1 VSNVGNLKLETLFQ
15 YWNLADTQRVAR
27 RFQRGAKA
35 TNTAAARKVITDS
48 LTKNLP
54 DFLASLSLEEHQ
66 LLWRVRLAG
75 GVINGWSL
83 VSFAALA
90 GWVRKGNK
98 SQVYG
103 YREMPVGANFLRSFV
118 ENGILIPNNTQ
129 INSWSPESRYYG
141 TPSGNDD
148 LIGADHRILEA
159 ITEPAKLEFAEFD
172 LPEVPLTG
180 VPTRAFI
187 APLLE
192 LHEAYRA
199 VQLEGRL
206 PLTQEGSPHKGTLKR
221 MQKSS
226 ALLGETLTM
235 NLLALLKIG
244 VLTGTGDGKHLEPSA
259 NAWKNFGALP
269 LETQLELLTQV
280 FLSLPSNMATGS
292 NIDDAVTNAAAG
304 REALVLCASL
314 LKHPVALEAFAKAV
328 TERVLRY
335 VTFERGFFSR
345 SGQERAAL
353 LHWAQHQLGPN
364 GVLAQLGLVRS
375 NELGTK
381 NAAVA
386 PGGLLAGVQAS
397 LEKTDRNEKCWIVQ
411 ANFELLVYLE
421 QLPARFPDALQA
433 AELVRLDAQTATYR
447 LTRQGVYGALERGLK
462 LEHLIA
468 ELAQFSIVPMPAS
481 VERSL
486 FDWAERRDRL
496 RVSSGCNLI
505 EYESREARDAALELQ
520 PGARGVGEVFVLGIA
535 AKSVPQ
541 IIYGG
546 IPTRTITFLEDG
558 SFTAPSTDL
567 IARTLIE
574 TSSVPSANGSRV
586 ITPEGARK
594 AGRALVEALEARA
607 KTPIP
612 ASFKAI
618 LEIWTG
624 ASNAPSLET
633 VTVFQHDRAAQL
645 VGHPELKRFF
655 AGLLAP
661 NLALVP
667 NGNLSDLRRAL
678 EKLGVKTG
686 KDLKTGTGSNVLP
699 KATSSNPA
707 EIPGMQYELD
717 TRKMRELIERTIL
730 SGDNLELWYA
740 EERYKSSYYG
750 YSEKVKGKQR
760 RERVKPVRVFREGSI
775 PYMEATTLE
784 PDAPRSKGARGDGNE
799 RIIRIG
805 YIVGI
810 AVESAL

>member
-1 VSNVGNLKLETLFQ
+1 MLESGHTRFEKLFVHLNLGDLL
-15 YWNLADTQRVAR
+15 RVAR
-27 RFQRGAKA
+27 RFQPDTQA
-35 TNTAAARKVITDS
+35 TNTTAVRKVIVDS

-54 DFLASLSLEEHQ
+54 DLIASLSLEEHH

-75 GVINGWSL
+75 GTIGGWNL
-83 VSFAALA
+83 VAFAAFAGWIDDDPNLGQGNAQVLA
-90 GWVRKGNK
+90 GAR
-98 SQVYG
+98 
-103 YREMPVGANFLRSFV
+103 FLKSFV
-118 ENGILIPNNTQ
+118 DTGILIANNSQ
-129 INSWSPESRYYG
+129 INSWNPQNRFYG
-141 TPSGNDD
+141 MPSVRDD
-148 LIGADHRILEA
+148 LIGADQRILEA
-159 ITEPAKLEFAEFD
+159 ISEPPALKFIAFD
-172 LPEVPLTG
+172 LPQIRG
-180 VPTRAFI
+180 VRVQTRAAI

-192 LHEAYRA
+192 LHEAHRA
-199 VQLEGRL
+199 LLLEGRIA
-206 PLTQEGSPHKGTLKR
+206 LTQEGTPHKGTLKR
-221 MQKSS
+221 MQKTSPV
-226 ALLGETLTM
+226 LGESLPM
-235 NLLALLKIG
+235 NLLALLKLG
-244 VLTGTGDGKHLEPSA
+244 ALVPTGAQLVPSEV
-259 NAWKNFGALP
+259 AWKTFCDLP
-269 LETQLELLTQV
+269 VAMQLETITRV
-280 FLSLPSNMATGS
+280 FLSMSGNVGSNG
-292 NIDDAVTNAAAG
+292 NIDDAVTNAGAG
-304 REALVLCASL
+304 REALMMGVGLLEHPARLEDVAQALCD
-314 LKHPVALEAFAKAV
+314 
-328 TERVLRY
+328 RVLRLMM
-335 VTFERGFFSR
+335 FERGFFLR
-345 SGQERAAL
+345 GRQERASL
-353 LHWAQHQLGPN
+353 LLWAQHELGEH
-364 GVLAQLGLVRS
+364 GVLSRLGLIHSSQHDQVRVIS
-375 NELGTK
+375 PAG
-381 NAAVA
+381 AAV
-386 PGGLLAGVQAS
+386 PVSVSQAQA
-397 LEKTDRNEKCWIVQ
+397 CWLVQ
-411 ANFELLVYLE
+411 ANFEVLVYLE
-421 QLPARFPDALQA
+421 QLPSHFPDALQA

-462 LEHLIA
+462 LEHLIS
-468 ELAQFSIVPMPAS
+468 ELSQFSIVPMPAS

-496 RVSSGCNLI
+496 TVSSGCNLI
-505 EYESREARDAALELQ
+505 EYESRQARDAALELQ
-520 PGARGVGEVFVLGIA
+520 PGARGVGEVFVLGSA
-535 AKSVPQ
+535 AKSVPR
-541 IIYGG
+541 IVYGG

-558 SFTAPSTDL
+558 RFTAPSTDL

-594 AGRALVEALEARA
+594 AGRALVDVLEARA

-612 ASFKAI
+612 AGFKAI

-633 VTVFQHDRAAQL
+633 VSVFQHERAAQL
-645 VGHPELKRFF
+645 VVHPELKGFF

-661 NLALVP
+661 NLALVS

-686 KDLKTGTGSNVLP
+686 KDLKTGTGPSVLP
-699 KATSSNPA
+699 KASTSNPS

-775 PYMEATTLE
+775 PYMEATSLE

-810 AVESAL
+810 AVEPAL